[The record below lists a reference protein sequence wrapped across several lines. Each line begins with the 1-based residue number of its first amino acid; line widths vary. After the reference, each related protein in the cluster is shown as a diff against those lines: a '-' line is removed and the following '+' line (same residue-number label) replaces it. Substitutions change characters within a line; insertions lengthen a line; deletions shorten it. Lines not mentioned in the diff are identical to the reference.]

1 MARGYTAGVLIALPK
16 GSPGGGP
23 LLCRYPCP
31 MAKVERKGPGSRG
44 EQRQDGVV
52 VDLGRL
58 EAQAEEL
65 YLHRFV
71 EHVKKVRGEHGRYLT
86 LRAGDELAIQ
96 AAGDGSA
103 ESLQQ
108 ALADDTPDD

>member
-1 MARGYTAGVLIALPK
+1 MAD
-16 GSPGGGP
+16 GSDG
-23 LLCRYPCP
+23 R
-31 MAKVERKGPGSRG
+31 KVAEARG

-58 EAQAEEL
+58 EEQAEEL

-71 EHVKKVRGEHGRYLT
+71 EYVKKVRGEHGRYLT

-96 AAGDGSA
+96 AADDGSA
-103 ESLQQ
+103 DVLQE
-108 ALADDTPDD
+108 ALVDDKPETTG

>member
-1 MARGYTAGVLIALPK
+1 MAEAEDRR
-16 GSPGGGP
+16 SGGGEGGRGP
-23 LLCRYPCP
+23 L
-31 MAKVERKGPGSRG
+31 GN
-44 EQRQDGVV
+44 EQRHEGVV
-52 VDLGRL
+52 VDLERL

-71 EHVKKVRGEHGRYLT
+71 EYVKKVRGEHGRYLT

-108 ALADDTPDD
+108 ALADDNTDE

>member
-1 MARGYTAGVLIALPK
+1 MARIEDRR
-16 GSPGGGP
+16 GGG
-23 LLCRYPCP
+23 
-31 MAKVERKGPGSRG
+31 GSE

-58 EAQAEEL
+58 EEQAEEL

-71 EHVKKVRGEHGRYLT
+71 EYVKKVRGEHGRYLT
-86 LRAGDELAIQ
+86 LRAGDELAIE

-103 ESLQQ
+103 ESLRE
-108 ALADDTPDD
+108 ALADDGSDDQS

>member
-1 MARGYTAGVLIALPK
+1 MAQ
-16 GSPGGGP
+16 
-23 LLCRYPCP
+23 
-31 MAKVERKGPGSRG
+31 VERKGPEARG
-44 EQRQDGVV
+44 EQRQEGVV

-71 EHVKKVRGEHGRYLT
+71 EYVKKVRGEHGRYLT
-86 LRAGDELAIQ
+86 LRAGDELAIE

-108 ALADDTPDD
+108 VIADDTSDD